1 MKGIIRK
8 TREEITI
15 VSYGGGIDRSETL
28 DYVSYIDSHGE
39 EHPRE
44 KMNLYWDI
52 EVIDDRQKL
61 AIQQLKN
68 SKDAVRLTEETARRT
83 FQKEELAALNIY
95 SSIINGV
102 FAKTGSNH
110 WSPDEIAEL
119 AARFTSTFME
129 RFIKEETK

>member
-15 VSYGGGIDRSETL
+15 VSYGGGIDRCDVL
-28 DYVSYIDSHGE
+28 DYVSYIDSKGV

-52 EVIDDRQKL
+52 EVIDDCQEL
-61 AIQQLKN
+61 VMQQLKN
-68 SKDAVRLTEETARRT
+68 SKDVVKITQETANRT
-83 FQKEELAALNIY
+83 FLKKELASLNIY
-95 SSIINGV
+95 SSIISGV

-110 WSPDEIAEL
+110 WSPDEIADL

-129 RFIKEETK
+129 RFIKEEAK